1 MKAESIQKAPLE
13 LNEMIEQYMHS
24 IMNNRHFAKC
34 MRRIPI
40 GMITHVHIKRGELTE
55 PKIPISDHYFIIS
68 DPFNPMRWGHGP
80 CGRRK
85 KKASDLIWTDM
96 LGGVHICTAPLEE
109 CTNCSINPKNKI
121 RRSIEMADRSNE
133 SLNEEIEYQIFMWDG
148 TIHGQTIKN
157 MYENGS
163 DYESICEVMQIDYA
177 DYEEEQ
183 KV

>member
-1 MKAESIQKAPLE
+1 
-13 LNEMIEQYMHS
+13 
-24 IMNNRHFAKC
+24 
-34 MRRIPI
+34 
-40 GMITHVHIKRGELTE
+40 
-55 PKIPISDHYFIIS
+55 
-68 DPFNPMRWGHGP
+68 
-80 CGRRK
+80 
-85 KKASDLIWTDM
+85 
-96 LGGVHICTAPLEE
+96 
-109 CTNCSINPKNKI
+109 
-121 RRSIEMADRSNE
+121 MADRSNE